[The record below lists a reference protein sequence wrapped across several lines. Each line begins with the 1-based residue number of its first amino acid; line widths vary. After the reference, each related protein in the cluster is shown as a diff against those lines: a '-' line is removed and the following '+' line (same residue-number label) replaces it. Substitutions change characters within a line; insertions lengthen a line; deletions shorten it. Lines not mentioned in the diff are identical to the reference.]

1 MLPLALLLGLLPGFA
16 WLVFYLSEDPHPEPK
31 RLILLTFFTGIGFG
45 FFTII
50 IEQFFNGGMARIGI
64 SDLNTLVN
72 LVQAHEATILTI
84 VQLALILLGLAAIE
98 ELMKFAA
105 AYFAVGKSPD
115 LDEPIDAMIYMIVA
129 ALGFATLENIGA
141 LTQAAS
147 AAATTVA
154 SGAGVTTILASIF
167 ETTSLRF
174 VGATLLHS
182 LASAIVGYHW
192 ALGMKHKQIPH
203 YIISGFIFATIL
215 HATFNYLILNYA
227 SIGYSIL
234 FLLVVGFFVLN
245 DFEKLKAVKA

>member
-1 MLPLALLLGLLPGFA
+1 MLLLALLLGLLPGFA

-50 IEQFFNGGMARIGI
+50 IEQIFN
-64 SDLNTLVN
+64 S
-72 LVQAHEATILTI
+72 ATGA
-84 VQLALILLGLAAIE
+84 VGVAQLSVVSLLGLAAIE

-141 LTQAAS
+141 LTQAAV
-147 AAATTVA
+147 AAT
-154 SGAGVTTILASIF
+154 SGASLLASIF

-192 ALGMKHKQIPH
+192 ALGMKHKQVPH

-245 DFEKLKAVKA
+245 DFEKLKTARA